1 MIAFGT
7 AITDSRVYEAFAERG
22 IELVAEPDSKI
33 YAFGSAVSLFTTYN
47 MILDEAAELEDLECL
62 ILLHQDAEIVDPN
75 LLQTVRETLE
85 NEDVAL
91 VGCGGAVGVQNISWW
106 EGSVT
111 WAGFTTKFD
120 EMGGGEIPGLSWNP
134 EETPSYA
141 HTGEVETIDGFVIA
155 MSPWAVKNLR
165 FDESLGSKLHG
176 YDLDLCL
183 QARAAG
189 KKVMTADFR
198 VVHHHSLDLI
208 GDVDGWVAAHMKIAE
223 KWDDSLRNGSGD
235 DWKHRARRAE
245 AEAAVGR
252 LQLRVAQHFVNVR
265 TAELDA
271 VKQSKSWKWMA
282 PLRNLT
288 AFLRRL
294 RHPRRSRVEAP
305 TSDVRRNWL
314 IR

>member
-1 MIAFGT
+1 MFAYGS
-7 AITDSRVYEAFAERG
+7 AITDSRVYEAFAQRG
-22 IELVAEPDSKI
+22 IELVAEPDSEI
-33 YAFGSAVSLFTTYN
+33 LARGSAGSLFTTYN
-47 MILDEAAELEDLECL
+47 LILDEAAELENLECL
-62 ILLHQDAEIVDPN
+62 VLLHQDAEIVDSN
-75 LLQTVRETLE
+75 LPTVVRETLQDP
-85 NEDVAL
+85 DVAL

-111 WAGFTTKFD
+111 WANFTTKFD

-141 HTGEVETIDGFVIA
+141 HTGEVDSIDGFVIA

-165 FDESLGSKLHG
+165 FDESLGSALHG

-183 QARAAG
+183 QARSAG

-198 VVHHHSLDLI
+198 VIHHHSPDLI
-208 GDVDGWVAAHMKIAE
+208 GDIDGWVAAHIQIAE
-223 KWDDSLRNGSGD
+223 KWDGTLRDGSGD
-235 DWKHRARRAE
+235 DWKRRARRAE

-265 TAELDA
+265 TAELDV
-271 VKQSKSWKWMA
+271 VKESKSWKLTA
-282 PLRNLT
+282 PLRAFT
-288 AFLRRL
+288 RFLRRL
-294 RHPRRSRVEAP
+294 RHPRRKRVQEP
-305 TSDVRRNWL
+305 DSDMRRSWL

>member
-22 IELVAEPDSKI
+22 IQLVAEPDSKVFA
-33 YAFGSAVSLFTTYN
+33 YGSAVSLFTTYN
-47 MILDEAAELEDLECL
+47 LILDQATELDNLEAL
-62 ILLHQDAEIVDPN
+62 ILLHQDAEIIDPE
-75 LLQTVRETLE
+75 LCKTVRETLE
-85 NEDVAL
+85 DDDVAL

-111 WAGFTTKFD
+111 WANFTTRFD

-134 EETPSYA
+134 EQTPTYA

-165 FDESLGSKLHG
+165 FDESLGSNLHG

-208 GDVDGWVAAHMKIAE
+208 GDVDGWVAAHMRIAE
-223 KWDDSLRNGSGD
+223 KWDGSLRNGSGD

-265 TAELDA
+265 TAELD
-271 VKQSKSWKWMA
+271 VVMQSKSWRITA
-282 PLRNLT
+282 PVRALT
-288 AFLRRL
+288 RFARRI
-294 RHPRRSRVEAP
+294 RHPRRSRAEAP
-305 TSDVRRNWL
+305 SSDVRRTWL